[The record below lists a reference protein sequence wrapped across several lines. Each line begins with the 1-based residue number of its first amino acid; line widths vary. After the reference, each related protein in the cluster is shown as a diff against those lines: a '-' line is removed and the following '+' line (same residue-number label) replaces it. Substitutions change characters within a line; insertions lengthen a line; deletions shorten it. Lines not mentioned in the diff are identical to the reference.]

1 MPKETFLKLSKDKK
15 EKIIKAA
22 KKEFSRTSIENAS
35 IQNIIEDA
43 GIPRGSFYQYFE
55 DKKDLLYYIIEEHTN
70 KINNLM
76 EESIRSTN
84 GDIIEMFINMYEY
97 LTEKDIDRED
107 KEILRNVFENL
118 KAIDDSIFLKRI
130 QEIRPKDIMEYY
142 DLIDK
147 DKFKIKDKEDF
158 ELISKL
164 LFSITQKAIATSF
177 KYDSKEQAKKIYLKQ
192 LEFLKYGIIK

>member
-1 MPKETFLKLSKDKK
+1 MPKETFFKLPNDKK

-22 KKEFSRTSIENAS
+22 KKEFSRISIEKAS

-43 GIPRGSFYQYFE
+43 RIPRGSFYQYFE
-55 DKKDLLYYIIEEHTN
+55 NKEDLLYYIMKEHTN

-76 EESIRSTN
+76 EETIRSTN
-84 GDIIEMFINMYEY
+84 GDIIEMFVNMYEY
-97 LTEKDIDRED
+97 ITDENKDRED

-118 KAIDDSIFLKRI
+118 KAVDDFVFLKRI
-130 QEIRPKDIMEYY
+130 QEIKPKDIIEYY

-147 DKFKIKDKEDF
+147 DKFKIINKEDF

-164 LFSITQKAIATSF
+164 LFSITQKAVVSSF
-177 KYDSKEQAKKIYLKQ
+177 KYDSKEQAKKAYLKQ